1 MKHLLL
7 IITIVSLVLLGVMG
21 PLNHYRIDWQWAFL
35 VLAAGVAIATRDA
48 IIEREAQEEAAN
60 AK

>member
-21 PLNHYRIDWQWAFL
+21 PLNHDDSRQGTVAFRRRRNGAL
-35 VLAAGVAIATRDA
+35 PSLGS
-48 IIEREAQEEAAN
+48 
-60 AK
+60 